1 MKIKIRPHDTG
12 MLPDNDWLQTDG
24 WLAELRDDRGADPAG
39 YGQARPARGSD
50 PWPGILAEAAARA
63 QAEAAARAQAEAA
76 ARAQAEAEAAARAQA
91 EAAARAQA
99 EGAARAEA
107 AARAQAEGAARAEAA
122 RAEAAASVEMT
133 VRPVIGDQLRMP
145 IMWCE
150 MGSCI
155 SWHADPAALG
165 EADTRARAI
174 GAGWRIDALG
184 RLACPR
190 CQQTDPG
197 FWAAGPVVPWD
208 RYTAVARSARAAV
221 HGDGTAAA
229 WGGSRDPGR
238 AADGYLRV
246 GPPEPGWH
254 R

>member
-39 YGQARPARGSD
+39 YGHARPARGSD

-63 QAEAAARAQAEAA
+63 QT
-76 ARAQAEAEAAARAQA
+76 EAEAAARAQTEA
-91 EAAARAQA
+91 EAAARAQT
-99 EGAARAEA
+99 EAEA
-107 AARAQAEGAARAEAA
+107 AARAQTEAEAAARAQTEAEAAARAEAA
-122 RAEAAASVEMT
+122 RAEAAASAEMT

-197 FWAAGPVVPWD
+197 FWAAGPVVPRD

-238 AADGYLRV
+238 AAGGYPRV
-246 GPPEPGWH
+246 RPQEPGWH

>member
-24 WLAELRDDRGADPAG
+24 WLAELRDDRGADPTG
-39 YGQARPARGSD
+39 YGQPRPARGSD

-63 QAEAAARAQAEAA
+63 QTEAAARAQT
-76 ARAQAEAEAAARAQA
+76 EAEAAARAQT
-91 EAAARAQA
+91 EAAARA
-99 EGAARAEA
+99 ETEA
-107 AARAQAEGAARAEAA
+107 AARAEAA

-221 HGDGTAAA
+221 RGDGTAAA

-238 AADGYLRV
+238 AGGGYPRV